1 MVDGTLPSTG
11 YRALRESGAVA
22 HGSDRGER
30 GERLGC
36 PLSGDR
42 EGKEEEE
49 NLNIARSGMP
59 CWRECRMQRR

>member
-1 MVDGTLPSTG
+1 MVDGTLPSDRVSSSVGEWGRRTP
-11 YRALRESGAVA
+11 
-22 HGSDRGER
+22 DRGER

-36 PLSGDR
+36 PLSGNR

>member
-1 MVDGTLPSTG
+1 MVDGTLPSDRVSSSVGERGRRTP
-11 YRALRESGAVA
+11 
-22 HGSDRGER
+22 DRGER

-36 PLSGDR
+36 PLSGNR